1 MPVHKHFFIGKG
13 GVGKSTTSALAALSL
28 AQRGC
33 DTLLVSMDPAHNQR
47 DIFRLRFSEQPR
59 QVMPNLAVREVAQE
73 YWMAAY
79 LKETQQQLKRA
90 YSYQSAFNI
99 QNHYGILKHAPGL
112 EEYALLRA
120 FENILQ
126 CETQR
131 DAIIFDMPPTALTL
145 RFFSLPAITRIWL
158 DALLKLR
165 RQIYE
170 KKQIVSKIQFGSREI
185 EQDKV
190 SSRLT
195 DMISV
200 HHRLRTELTA
210 GSTQINLVLNPDRL
224 SFAEARRICGKLAE
238 INMRVDA
245 LLINKVTEQSRLDE
259 IEAEFSDFPIHRI
272 PLSPGELS
280 GLAALETH
288 IEKASIF
295 SDPIAQGEENHAAA
309 N

>member
-1 MPVHKHFFIGKG
+1 ML
-13 GVGKSTTSALAALSL
+13 VGAVYVL
-28 AQRGC
+28 G
-33 DTLLVSMDPAHNQR
+33 LVSFFHLSGNAWRTWRFERRGVEQTSVVRSNSQSPPYRLGMNVELEQYDLAELDLVLD
-47 DIFRLRFSEQPR
+47 DIVALDAYWLRQHF
-59 QVMPNLAVREVAQE
+59 AWREIESRPGDYA
-73 YWMAAY
+73 W
-79 LKETQQQLKRA
+79 TQW
-90 YSYQSAFNI
+90 
-99 QNHYGILKHAPGL
+99 
-112 EEYALLRA
+112 
-120 FENILQ
+120 
-126 CETQR
+126 

-170 KKQIVSKIQFGSREI
+170 KKEIVSKIQFGSREI

-200 HHRLRTELTA
+200 HHRLRTELTG

-224 SFAEARRICGKLAE
+224 SFAEARRICGKLEE
-238 INMRVDA
+238 INMQVDA

-272 PLSPGELS
+272 PLSPVELS
-280 GLAALETH
+280 GLGALETH
-288 IEKASIF
+288 IKKASIF